1 MNKNFKIFLGLSYLI
16 ILMIFLYYVF
26 SYLQINRLDDF
37 SYYKELQASIEN
49 FITENMIIN
58 IIFFSLF
65 CIIWIFLLGFGSP
78 ITLASGI
85 LFGKWIGTIVS
96 LISVCFGALLL
107 YTITDFFFKDL
118 IKQYLE
124 KKFGKYISTFKK
136 NEFLY
141 YFIYRFIG
149 GLGLPFFLQNTLP
162 VIFSMS
168 KTNYFFASLFG
179 LIPGFFIFNTIGAG
193 LNTYIKKSETF
204 SLIELILTPE
214 IYLPIL
220 TFVCLML
227 IAMLIK
233 KKFFDDR

>member
-96 LISVCFGALLL
+96 LISVCLGALLL

-124 KKFGKYISTFKK
+124 KNLGNIFQLLKK
-136 NEFLY
+136 MSS
-141 YFIYRFIG
+141 FIILFID
-149 GLGLPFFLQNTLP
+149 LLE
-162 VIFSMS
+162 V
-168 KTNYFFASLFG
+168 
-179 LIPGFFIFNTIGAG
+179 
-193 LNTYIKKSETF
+193 
-204 SLIELILTPE
+204 
-214 IYLPIL
+214 
-220 TFVCLML
+220 
-227 IAMLIK
+227 
-233 KKFFDDR
+233 